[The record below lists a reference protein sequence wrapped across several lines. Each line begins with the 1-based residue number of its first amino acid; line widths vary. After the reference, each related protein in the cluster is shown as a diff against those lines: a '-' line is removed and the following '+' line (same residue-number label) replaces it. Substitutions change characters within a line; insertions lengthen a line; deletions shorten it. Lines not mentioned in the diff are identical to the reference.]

1 MSGMARR
8 GHLGPT
14 TGPVLI
20 LIKIYV
26 FCSKC
31 YIRIDK
37 CMFIVIK
44 IKCVNSDRINDICN
58 KINFT
63 TNYTYFTILDIHSK
77 HTQHFIKIYTNIII
91 FNTFDETVPQQD
103 L

>member
-1 MSGMARR
+1 MKKMRLDSTYKWHGTACKR
-8 GHLGPT
+8 HLGPT

-26 FCSKC
+26 FCGKC

-63 TNYTYFTILDIHSK
+63 TNYTYFTIPDI
-77 HTQHFIKIYTNIII
+77 HFIKTHNILSKYTQI
-91 FNTFDETVPQQD
+91 